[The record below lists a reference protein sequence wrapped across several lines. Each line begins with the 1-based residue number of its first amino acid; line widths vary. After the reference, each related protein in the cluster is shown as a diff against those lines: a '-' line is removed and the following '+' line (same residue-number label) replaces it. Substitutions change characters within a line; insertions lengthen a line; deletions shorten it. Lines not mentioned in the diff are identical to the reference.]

1 MAERLLISWVLFWL
15 TASGYALAYDTEKEQ
30 YWEKEIRNQIKSGEI
45 ESLDANNH
53 KFMSIFTPDN
63 SGIPLG
69 AIILLH
75 DHGGHL
81 DWPGLI
87 NPLRTRL
94 PDFGW
99 STLSLQMPTPKE
111 ETPTVEY
118 EPIYKEASARIQAG
132 VVFLQAKGIRNIV
145 LVGHGLG
152 ANMGAHYLS
161 SSLKESG
168 IKAYIGISME
178 QFESKPEQSIM
189 LMLEKIRIPILDIFG
204 MNDHPEVT
212 LSAPDRIRSAKR
224 GASSASKNKET
235 GKLAQSIR
243 ANRPG
248 TNSAGFV
255 SFRQIK
261 IDGADRLFTHQE
273 DTLIKRIRGWLKRHA
288 PGRQVKK

>member
-1 MAERLLISWVLFWL
+1 MGIVLADRQWICIGLRYRERTIL
-15 TASGYALAYDTEKEQ
+15 G
-30 YWEKEIRNQIKSGEI
+30 KEIRNQIKSGEI